1 MVNLTIR
8 IDENVKKQADSILS
22 ELGLSMSAATNIF
35 LKQVVRHNGLPF
47 EIKLD
52 PPKESNSEK
61 GGTEECQK

>member
-47 EIKLD
+47 EVKLD
-52 PPKESNSEK
+52 SPKESNSEK